1 MDNRFSNIDNEIET
15 SIKATG
21 KKLVKRIQAETETFI
36 HSKWWEAQVLEWC
49 LRDNFLKPRILK
61 FIDAFPALKTPQQ
74 IVSHL
79 REYFPESEHRLP
91 IPLRLGVSASKI
103 PFLTSRAL
111 SAIVNLSVTRIAKQF
126 IAGSTAEE
134 AFKAVKSLREEKM
147 SFTFD
152 ILGEATTSEAQAEA
166 YMKSYIGLIH
176 DLSGLLK
183 GSEWKHSTAQELY
196 PINVSLKL
204 SSLYSQFDPSDA
216 DGTCAAVKAR
226 LREIFR
232 VAKECK
238 AFINIDMEQYY
249 YRDLTVKI
257 FKDILEE
264 KEFSDFSG
272 AGLVVQAYLKDSG
285 EMVEDLLGWAK
296 EHKKDL
302 SIRLVRGAYWDYE
315 IIQAKQKGWPVPVF
329 TWKWETDANFEL
341 LSRVLLENKD
351 IVRTAIGTHNI
362 RSIANAIALAMSLNI
377 PSDRIEFQLLYGMGD
392 PIKKAIVSMDFSLRV
407 YIPFGELIPGMGYLV
422 RRLLEN
428 SSNVSFLMQ
437 SFSHS
442 LDEEA
447 LLQNPL
453 LHKPNNLKTTMSLH
467 GTEEYENFHRVR
479 RPDAT
484 QDSGRS
490 PDLPFTE
497 RTQEITGVEKGD
509 SSEKELFENEPDT
522 DFSKAKNR
530 ECMAD
535 ALKALQTDL
544 SEKPFSIPLIIGGE
558 KVYAQEV
565 MESLNPSDSREV
577 IGRVSKAKP
586 EHAEMALDAASKAFS
601 SWQYTTADE
610 RARYLFAAAE
620 IMRKIRYELVALEVF
635 EVGKNWKEADA
646 DVAEAID
653 YLNYYACEMLRL
665 KEPRILQHIP
675 GETNEYIYRPRGVGV
690 VISPWNFPLAILT
703 GMASA
708 GIVAGNT
715 VILKPAEQSSV
726 IASKLAEI
734 FLAAGLPNGV
744 INFLPGAGEE
754 AGEYLVQNPR
764 ISFIAFT
771 GSREVGIHINTV
783 ASQVKEGQ
791 EGIIKIIAEMGG
803 KNAII
808 IDSDADLDEAV
819 RGTLASAFGYQGEK
833 CSACS
838 RVIIHESLYDIFLN
852 RIVESAKSI
861 KIGNPL
867 DPGIIIGPLIDSDAF
882 RKVSRYIEIGKKE
895 ARLVLETGKE
905 FLPATG
911 NFIGPAI
918 FADVSPDSTIAQ
930 EEIFGP
936 VLAVIRA
943 RDFDSAIDIANS
955 TKYALTGG
963 LFSRNP
969 EHIRIAKE
977 RFKVGNLYI
986 NRKITGAIVGR
997 QPFGGFKMSGI
1008 GSKAGGPDYLL
1019 QFMTPV
1025 TITENTLRHGFA
1037 PDVDSN
1043 GVSEKK

>member
-1 MDNRFSNIDNEIET
+1 MDNRFSEIDRELES
-15 SIKATG
+15 SIKSIG
-21 KKLVKRIQAETETFI
+21 KKLFSRIQAETETFI

-49 LRDNFLKPRILK
+49 LRDDFLKTRILK
-61 FIDAFPALKTPQQ
+61 FIDVFPSLKTPQQ
-74 IVSHL
+74 VIAHL

-111 SAIVNLSVTRIAKQF
+111 SSIVNLSVTKIAKQF

-134 AFKAVKSLREEKM
+134 AFEAVKSLREENM

-152 ILGEATTSEAQAEA
+152 VLGEATTSEAQAEA
-166 YMKSYIGLIH
+166 YMKSYINLIH
-176 DLSGLLK
+176 DLSRLLRE
-183 GSEWKHSTAQELY
+183 SAWKHSSTQELY

-204 SSLYSQFDPSDA
+204 SSLYSQFDPADA
-216 DGTCAAVKAR
+216 DGTGMAVKVR
-226 LREIFR
+226 LQEIFR
-232 VAKECK
+232 SAKENN
-238 AFINIDMEQYY
+238 AFINIDMEQYC

-257 FKDILEE
+257 FKEILEE
-264 KEFSDFSG
+264 REFSGFNG
-272 AGLVVQAYLKDSG
+272 AGLVVQAYLQDSR

-296 EHKKDL
+296 NHKKDL

-329 TWKWETDANFEL
+329 TEKWETDANFEL
-341 LSRVLLENKD
+341 LTEILLKNNNL
-351 IVRTAIGTHNI
+351 VRTAIGTHNI
-362 RSIANAIALAMSLNI
+362 RSIAHAIALATHLNI

-392 PIKKAIVSMDFSLRV
+392 PIKKAIVSMDFPLRV

-442 LDEEA
+442 LDEDV

-453 LHKPNNLKTTMSLH
+453 FHKPNNLKTTMSLH

-479 RPDAT
+479 KPDA
-484 QDSGRS
+484 DINHGGSGRS

-497 RTQEITGVEKGD
+497 KTQEIRGVEKRDG
-509 SSEKELFENEPDT
+509 SKEVPFRNEPDT

-530 ECMAD
+530 EVMVK
-535 ALKALQTDL
+535 ALKALQADL
-544 SEKPFSIPLIIGGE
+544 SKNPFSVPLIIDGE

-565 MESLNPSDSREV
+565 MESLNPSDPREV
-577 IGRVSKAKP
+577 IGRVSKGKP
-586 EHAEMALDAASKAFS
+586 EHGEMAIDAASKAFL
-601 SWQYTTADE
+601 SWQYTAADE
-610 RARYLFAAAE
+610 RAKYLFMAAE
-620 IMRKIRYELVALEVF
+620 LMRKIRYELSALEVL

-653 YLNYYACEMLRL
+653 YLNYYASEMLRL
-665 KEPRILQHIP
+665 DEPRILQYIP
-675 GETNEYIYRPRGVGV
+675 GETNEYLYRPRGVGV

-708 GIVAGNT
+708 SIVTGNT

-734 FLAAGLPNGV
+734 FLEAGLPRGV
-744 INFLPGAGEE
+744 INFLPGVGEE
-754 AGEYLVQNPR
+754 AGEYLVQSTR

-791 EGIIKIIAEMGG
+791 DGIKRIIAEMGG

-808 IDSDADLDEAV
+808 IDCDTDLDEAV

-838 RVIIHESLYDIFLN
+838 RVIIHESIYDLFLN
-852 RIVESAKSI
+852 RLVESAKSI
-861 KIGNPL
+861 KIGNPV
-867 DPGIIIGPLIDSDAF
+867 DPGVIIGPLIDSDAF
-882 RKVSRYIEIGKKE
+882 QRVSRYIEIGKKE
-895 ARLVLETGKE
+895 AYLVLETKKE
-905 FLPATG
+905 VLPKTG
-911 NFIGPAI
+911 HFIGPTI

-936 VLAVIRA
+936 VLAVVRA
-943 RDFDSAIDIANS
+943 RNFDNSINIANN

-963 LFSRNP
+963 LYSRNP
-969 EHIRIAKE
+969 EHIKIARE

-1037 PDVDSN
+1037 ADGN
-1043 GVSEKK
+1043 YKE